1 MAEQALPAGRAAA
14 GGHPGLLERL
24 ADFRRDYLW
33 CYVFVAPLF
42 LLVGLFLLYPLG
54 HAFLMSFQKV
64 TISRDLAPQWVGTA
78 NFVATLRDPVFRRAL
93 LNTAVY
99 ALVTVLA
106 GVAISLALASLIFP
120 LATAAQNFFKAAY
133 YLPAHIGGIMVALVW
148 YWMFDPTAG
157 LLNYLVGLAGVPH
170 QLWIKDP
177 RMTAGVS
184 DALWSMMLIPILGG
198 HGAGVILYLAAMGNI
213 PRTLYEAADIDAASA
228 WRKFVRITLPLLKPT
243 TLFVLVT
250 STVASFQVFEFVY
263 LLTRGGPNFG
273 TSSVVYQ
280 IYLEAFERY
289 QFGLASAEAF
299 ILGAIIVTLSL
310 VQFRIASSDV
320 EY

>member
-1 MAEQALPAGRAAA
+1 
-14 GGHPGLLERL
+14 
-24 ADFRRDYLW
+24 
-33 CYVFVAPLF
+33 V
-42 LLVGLFLLYPLG
+42 
-54 HAFLMSFQKV
+54 
-64 TISRDLAPQWVGTA
+64 
-78 NFVATLRDPVFRRAL
+78 
-93 LNTAVY
+93 
-99 ALVTVLA
+99 A
-106 GVAISLALASLIFP
+106 GVVISLTLASLIFP
-120 LATAAQNFFKAAY
+120 LATSAQNVFKAAY

-157 LLNYLVGLAGVPH
+157 LLNYLVGVVGVPH

-184 DALWSMMLIPILGG
+184 NALWSMALIPILGG

-228 WRKFVRITLPLLKPT
+228 WRKFLRITLPLLKPT

-250 STVASFQVFEFVY
+250 STVASFQVFDLVY

-273 TSSVVYQ
+273 TSTVVYQ
-280 IYLEAFERY
+280 IYIEAFERY

-310 VQFRIASSDV
+310 
-320 EY
+320 